1 MEAKTPNSTSDAV
14 GQSIVACLGITTQRC
29 HSLIA
34 GLIFCVAVIFT
45 ANADV
50 VNGIKALAEK
60 GDAVSQYHLGYMY
73 EYGRRVPK
81 DPVLAYMWYS
91 LAAARGH
98 REARKKGAI
107 LGGKMSIEEFNEAQ
121 RLIKEWEAKA
131 GR

>member
-1 MEAKTPNSTSDAV
+1 MDAKTPKSTSNAA
-14 GQSIVACLGITTQRC
+14 GQSILARLEITTQIS

-34 GLIFCVAVIFT
+34 GALLSVAVIFT

-50 VNGIKALAEK
+50 VNGIKALAEQ

-98 REARKKGAI
+98 QQARTKGAI

-131 GR
+131 RQ